1 MNFVQNELQQCKKN
15 SSKWEAVR
23 NCVPWKESTQPAY
36 SRDLK
41 TLADKFNEFF
51 TSVGAKA
58 AADSA
63 SLLSDFNDFELFS
76 AQQLYP
82 DSEQFQFC
90 AVSMREIR
98 KIVMS
103 FPSHKAPGCDKV
115 PIQII
120 KDALP
125 CILPLLT
132 DILNHS
138 LLSPVFPQDWKI
150 SEIIPLLKEG
160 DHEVANN
167 KGPISLLPAASK
179 VCERVALIHFTQFM
193 KAKKHLTEHQSINKA
208 MHSTETMKVMTDQM
222 LQVIDGKKLSIRQYR
237 PQ

>member
-1 MNFVQNELQQCKKN
+1 MI
-15 SSKWEAVR
+15 R
-23 NCVPWKESTQPAY
+23 NCVPRKESTQSAY

-41 TLADKFNEFF
+41 TLADEFNAFF
-51 TSVGAKA
+51 TSGGAKA

-63 SLLSDFNDFELFS
+63 SLLTNSDFNDISSSFS

-82 DSEQFQFC
+82 DPEQFQFR
-90 AVSMREIR
+90 AVSTQEIR

-115 PIQII
+115 PMQII

-125 CILPLLT
+125 CILPILT
-132 DILNHS
+132 DIVNHS
-138 LLSPVFPQDWKI
+138 LLSSVFPRAWKI

-167 KGPISLLPAASK
+167 NRLISLLPAASK
-179 VCERVALIHFTQFM
+179 VCERVALNQFTQFM
-193 KAKKHLTEHQSINKA
+193 NCLLYTSPSPRDA
-208 MHSTETMKVMTDQM
+208 
-222 LQVIDGKKLSIRQYR
+222 
-237 PQ
+237 

>member
-1 MNFVQNELQQCKKN
+1 MSYSNAKRT
-15 SSKWEAVR
+15 AVNR
-23 NCVPWKESTQPAY
+23 RWLGT
-36 SRDLK
+36 
-41 TLADKFNEFF
+41 
-51 TSVGAKA
+51 
-58 AADSA
+58 A
-63 SLLSDFNDFELFS
+63 SLGRSRPNLHILGIWRLWQTNLMSFSPLWAQRRRLTLLPYYSDFNDFELFS

-125 CILPLLT
+125 CILPILT

-193 KAKKHLTEHQSINKA
+193 KAEKHLTEHQSSNKA